1 MKKIIFIG
9 AINEFNPPQGG
20 EEYKN
25 QLILTKLKNEA
36 VDLIYFDTF
45 RWKKEPFIVL
55 SMLWSIFF
63 CRYDSVIISASSV
76 STYRLLNFIQTIRP
90 FVLGKISYIVV
101 GGYFPTGII
110 TGQFKNKVYSRLN
123 KIVVQGNFLKDQLRE
138 FINDNLISVI
148 PNFKY
153 FPLIEFPKRE
163 NSNRVKFVFVG
174 RISAAKGVGEI
185 IEVSNKLSVSNPK
198 LDFEVDFYGP
208 EEDIFN
214 YTEICRYQGYLDLSN
229 NPEDAYRKLNSYDC
243 LLFPTTWKGEGFPG
257 VIIDAYIAGLPVI
270 ATDWNMNTE
279 IIKENL
285 NGMIIPPNDAGALA
299 KSMLWVINNRPAAH
313 EMGRY
318 NHQLAHEYHIDNVWG
333 KLFSIIH
340 HP

>member
-1 MKKIIFIG
+1 VKKVVFIG
-9 AINEFNPPQGG
+9 AINVSNPPQGG

-25 QLILTKLKNEA
+25 QLILARLKGET

-45 RWKKEPFIVL
+45 EWKKKPLVVL
-55 SMLWSIFF
+55 HMLWCLFWE
-63 CRYDSVIISASSV
+63 RYDSVVISASSV
-76 STYRLLNFIQTIRP
+76 STYRLLNLVYSTRP
-90 FVLGKISYIVV
+90 AVLQKISYVV
-101 GGYFPTGII
+101 IGGYFPTGIR
-110 TGQFKNKVYSRLN
+110 TGRFKSNIYNRL
-123 KIVVQGNFLKDQLRE
+123 KSLVVEGAFIRNQLIG
-138 FINDNLISVI
+138 FIDSNLITVV
-148 PNFKY
+148 PNFKNY
-153 FPLIEFPKRE
+153 PLIESPERE

-185 IEVSNKLSVSNPK
+185 IEASNKLSVSNPK

-214 YTEICRYQGYLDLSN
+214 YTEICRYQGYLDFSN

-257 VIIDAYIAGLPVI
+257 VIIDACIAGLPVI

-279 IIKENL
+279 IIKNNL
-285 NGMIIPPNDAGALA
+285 NGIIIPPNDVEALA
-299 KSMLWVINNRPAAH
+299 KSMLWVINNRAAVN

-318 NHQLAHEYHIDNVWG
+318 NHQLAHKYHIDNVWG